1 MKIVKADALGCDY
14 KNTIVLSYNK
24 GWNDFGYKTEYI
36 IKYFDENGEIY
47 VTWTRG
53 ILGEI

>member
-36 IKYFDENGEIY
+36 IKYFD
-47 VTWTRG
+47 
-53 ILGEI
+53 

>member
-36 IKYFDENGEIY
+36 ICLLYTSDAADD
-47 VTWTRG
+47 
-53 ILGEI
+53 